1 MPEAFANLVEG
12 MKPGDVSQ
20 PLRGPSGFHIV
31 KLVDKRAEGKQVVT
45 EYHARHILIKVD
57 ELTSSADAKKT
68 IEDIRRRIVDGH
80 EDFAALA
87 KKDSQDPN
95 SASAGG
101 DMGWFP
107 IDQYGS
113 SVATQLA
120 TLKSGEISQ
129 PFESDLG
136 WHILQLEGTR
146 EQDRTKEMKREQAR
160 DVIRNRKAE
169 QAYEDFL
176 RQLRSEAFI
185 EIRLPGAENQ
195 PETQKPAP

>member
-1 MPEAFANLVEG
+1 
-12 MKPGDVSQ
+12 
-20 PLRGPSGFHIV
+20 
-31 KLVDKRAEGKQVVT
+31 
-45 EYHARHILIKVD
+45 
-57 ELTSSADAKKT
+57 
-68 IEDIRRRIVDGH
+68 
-80 EDFAALA
+80 
-87 KKDSQDPN
+87 
-95 SASAGG
+95 
-101 DMGWFP
+101 MGWFP

-195 PETQKPAP
+195 PEAQKPAP